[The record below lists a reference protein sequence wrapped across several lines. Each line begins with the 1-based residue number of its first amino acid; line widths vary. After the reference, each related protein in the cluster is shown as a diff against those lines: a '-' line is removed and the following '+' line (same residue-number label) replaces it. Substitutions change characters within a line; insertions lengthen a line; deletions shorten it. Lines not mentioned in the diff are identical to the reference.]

1 MNAGHCWLSQE
12 EAAAAAALDVA
23 TVRFFTELNL
33 IVPSPLGYG
42 EAELAELRRIRR
54 LNADLGLDHAAIE
67 IVLRMRRQV
76 LALQDEAQRL
86 EAELRARSRP
96 SSAPDWIDAEWIELE

>member
-1 MNAGHCWLSQE
+1 MNTGHRWLSQE

-23 TVRFFTELNL
+23 TVRLYAELNL

-54 LNADLGLDHAAIE
+54 LVTDLGLDHAAIE

-76 LALQDEAQRL
+76 LALQDEARRL
-86 EAELRARSRP
+86 EAALRARSHL
-96 SSAPDWIDAEWIELE
+96 SSPQGWIDAEWIELE